1 MRQKE
6 PVHPLPTPTAW
17 DLQHLASCDGSVR
30 LRRLVELAI
39 VRKVAAD
46 LIAAGYLI
54 TVDDG
59 EDEPVKNSTDVDAII
74 DAAFAVDEAYLRVAP
89 NPANE
94 SRAAVRNRSG
104 FVRLIFGNTGW
115 DAVSDYSVNLE
126 EALKP
131 SSDYADLMCQWF

>member
-17 DLQHLASCDGSVR
+17 DLQHLASCHGSVR

-39 VRKVAAD
+39 VRKVATD

-59 EDEPVKNSTDVDAII
+59 EDEPVQKSADVDAIM
-74 DAAFAVDEAYLRVAP
+74 DAAFAVDEAYLYVYS
-89 NPANE
+89 PAGQ
-94 SRAAVRNRSG
+94 AKCG

-115 DAVSDYSVNLE
+115 DVISDYGTDLE
-126 EALKP
+126 EVLKP
-131 SSDYADLMCQWF
+131 TNDYADLMCQWF